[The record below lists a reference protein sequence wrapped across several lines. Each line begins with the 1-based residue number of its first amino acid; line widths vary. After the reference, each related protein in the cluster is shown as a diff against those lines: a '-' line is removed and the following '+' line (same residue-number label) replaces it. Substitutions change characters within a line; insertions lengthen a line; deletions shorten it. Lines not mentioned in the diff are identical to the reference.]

1 MNNDLI
7 SREALK
13 RDLIDN
19 YSFYPAI
26 VKNALEKQP
35 TISPDSLRP
44 KGRWEQIGYDDVLD
58 RITCSHCKE
67 YWNIPQC
74 LCIQSSCAVITI
86 LASMV
91 GHLEKRR
98 Q

>member
-44 KGRWEQIGYDDVLD
+44 RGRWIVKTLVGTELLLPH
-58 RITCSHCKE
+58 CSE
-67 YWNIPQC
+67 F
-74 LCIQSSCAVITI
+74 
-86 LASMV
+86 
-91 GHLEKRR
+91 
-98 Q
+98 